1 MYLSG
6 QSHIYDQ
13 FIEKTSYY
21 RLEEGDKI
29 VDITGGKHY
38 HAVVTEKG
46 QVRCGGYIFYRHFG
60 DCRNNPESNEDYEF
74 QLNLP
79 DGYKAKNIFGCEKY
93 SNVWVTAADQQGN
106 LKTFGAGHSIE
117 MTGHGLTHTV
127 SQFHALLLPDGV
139 YMTKITSQR

>member
-46 QVRCGGYIFYRHFG
+46 
-60 DCRNNPESNEDYEF
+60 
-74 QLNLP
+74 
-79 DGYKAKNIFGCEKY
+79 
-93 SNVWVTAADQQGN
+93 
-106 LKTFGAGHSIE
+106 
-117 MTGHGLTHTV
+117 
-127 SQFHALLLPDGV
+127 
-139 YMTKITSQR
+139 